1 MCIKTELWWVSI
13 KQVRLLTLIY
23 FAIHAQ
29 YEVQNSPLLSC
40 IVRVRVIVRVR
51 AIKLLSSE
59 PLRDPCMHRDYQKA
73 SWYVHSDNFLITVKQ
88 RRHTI
93 DVPGTLLT
101 QELSEPISDL
111 YAYAQDTKDHADGWD
126 RRIRGLTHSGYIY
139 PQCSRARMHRCS
151 CWCHPR
157 MNLRSHRDWSR
168 TQELLLKKLS
178 SY

>member
-1 MCIKTELWWVSI
+1 
-13 KQVRLLTLIY
+13 
-23 FAIHAQ
+23 
-29 YEVQNSPLLSC
+29 LSC

-111 YAYAQDTKDHADGWD
+111 YAYAQDTKDHADG
-126 RRIRGLTHSGYIY
+126 
-139 PQCSRARMHRCS
+139 
-151 CWCHPR
+151 
-157 MNLRSHRDWSR
+157 
-168 TQELLLKKLS
+168 
-178 SY
+178 